1 MVAPPIEGFGAGETP
16 QPFTVVLATRVGAA
30 SGSRAAAA
38 TLVCAGSDPD
48 RAALLIELADGR
60 APRPSLVATAAAREL
75 EERLAVH
82 LPEAGVASRG
92 SICLLRLP
100 ADAEG
105 VRQIPA
111 ALPLVRGSVAVA
123 HLPPALLQLALAEPR
138 IRPTG
143 ALLRAD
149 LDQDRAL
156 VALAVRDLI
165 SRGLRVAVLK
175 RPLAWLAARRALLGA
190 LPPESGSLPV
200 HLRERLVEDRRRAR
214 CSPSP
219 AG

>member
-1 MVAPPIEGFGAGETP
+1 MAPPPIEGFGVRENP
-16 QPFTVVLATRVGAA
+16 QPFAVVLATRVGGA

-38 TLVCAGSDPD
+38 ALACAGSDTD

-92 SICLLRLP
+92 SICLLKLP

-105 VRQIPA
+105 VRQISA
-111 ALPLVRGSVAVA
+111 ALPLVRGAVAVA
-123 HLPPALLQLALAEPR
+123 HLPPELLQVVLAEPG
-138 IRPTG
+138 IGPTG

-149 LDQDRAL
+149 LGQDRSLA
-156 VALAVRDLI
+156 ALAVRDLV
-165 SRGLRVAVLK
+165 SRGLHVAVLK
-175 RPLAWLAARRALLGA
+175 RPLAWLAAGRALLG
-190 LPPESGSLPV
+190 SLPAESAP
-200 HLRERLVEDRRRAR
+200 LPARLFHGADG
-214 CSPSP
+214 ST
-219 AG
+219 